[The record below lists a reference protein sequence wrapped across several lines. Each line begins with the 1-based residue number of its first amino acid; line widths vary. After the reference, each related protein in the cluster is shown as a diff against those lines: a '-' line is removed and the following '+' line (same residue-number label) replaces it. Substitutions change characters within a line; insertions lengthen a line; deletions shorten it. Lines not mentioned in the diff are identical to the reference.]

1 MKGLDG
7 LDRDPPGLDAR
18 HIFLRLAKLRKRAV
32 ELEAEASP
40 GGNGTPAVPIKPV
53 EPSMPQDQVSLAP
66 HRSKVHP
73 STSQQ
78 RWFSSFTSLIPYFGS
93 TPDLPPLDVVEN
105 TPQPKEPTLSPLSV
119 PQQLSELLDFVDNHY
134 ADMREQLKRLEADE
148 HMPYH
153 LLWTMCTPDSIIE
166 GRDEATEKPTGVRV
180 GSWDYGAKG
189 EVFTLHG
196 TAYCWDGKMFKS
208 STGTVEIE
216 RYKGVV
222 KIKQLPIQPLSNELR
237 TRLIE
242 RGRLY
247 KKFAGVLHLRY
258 NSFIYVYD
266 RKHKSYYKLQA
277 HGRVMLDTAGF
288 DRFGSNSTNR
298 YLMDDYTY
306 PISPTSKKPT
316 GFPEQFDVNFDF
328 PDDILCLMPP
338 AHLGYSFSAKLWG
351 RISVD
356 ALSEIVFNE
365 KAFDRLV
372 LSDEYKDIIKA
383 QVETFSKKSDQLV
396 SDLVENKGGG
406 MVMVLHGKPGTGKT
420 LTAEAISEHLK
431 CPLYMVSSG
440 ELGQYADS
448 LEHQLRDIMTMSA
461 SWNAIVLIDE
471 ADVFLESRDNFDSS
485 RNSKVSVFL
494 RLLEYHTGV
503 LILTSNRIRSFDRA
517 FVSRFTIALH
527 YPDLEQDSRLCIWRE
542 FLGRAQVEIGA
553 PDATQPS
560 GPKYISHKDIM
571 KLAKKPMNGRVIK
584 QLIRGAQAI
593 AIAKQEPF
601 GMVHLDKVV
610 GITEKFESD
619 WKELAFEDDLE
630 GDNSAKKDRERSMY
644 S

>member
-1 MKGLDG
+1 
-7 LDRDPPGLDAR
+7 
-18 HIFLRLAKLRKRAV
+18 
-32 ELEAEASP
+32 
-40 GGNGTPAVPIKPV
+40 
-53 EPSMPQDQVSLAP
+53 
-66 HRSKVHP
+66 
-73 STSQQ
+73 
-78 RWFSSFTSLIPYFGS
+78 
-93 TPDLPPLDVVEN
+93 
-105 TPQPKEPTLSPLSV
+105 
-119 PQQLSELLDFVDNHY
+119 
-134 ADMREQLKRLEADE
+134 
-148 HMPYH
+148 
-153 LLWTMCTPDSIIE
+153 
-166 GRDEATEKPTGVRV
+166 
-180 GSWDYGAKG
+180 
-189 EVFTLHG
+189 
-196 TAYCWDGKMFKS
+196 MFKS
-208 STGTVEIE
+208 NIGTVEIA
-216 RYKGVV
+216 RYKGLV
-222 KIKQLPIQPLSNELR
+222 KTKQPPIQPLSAELR
-237 TRLIE
+237 ARLIE
-242 RGRLY
+242 RGKLY

-266 RKHKSYYKLQA
+266 RKHKTYFKLQA

-298 YLMDDYTY
+298 YPMDEYVY
-306 PISPTSKKPT
+306 PNLRGTTKKPT
-316 GFPEQFDVNFDF
+316 GFPEQFDINFDF
-328 PDDILCLMPP
+328 SDDVLCLMPP

-356 ALSEIVFNE
+356 DLSEITFNE
-365 KAFDRLV
+365 NACDRLV
-372 LSDEYKDIIKA
+372 LSDDYKDIIKA
-383 QVETFSKKSDQLV
+383 QVETFSKRGDELV

-406 MVMVLHGKPGTGKT
+406 MVMVLHGKPGTGKVNKDTICKSSSGWSNIGAAFQT

-440 ELGQYADS
+440 ELGQYADA
-448 LEHQLRDIMTMSA
+448 LESQLRDIMTMSA

-471 ADVFLESRDNFDSS
+471 ADVFLEARDHFDSS

-527 YPDLEQDSRLCIWRE
+527 YPDLEQESRLRIWRE
-542 FLGRAQVEIGA
+542 FLSRAQVEIGA
-553 PDATQPS
+553 PGVTQPS
-560 GPKYISHKDIM
+560 GPNYISHQDITR
-571 KLAKKPMNGRVIK
+571 LSKKPMNGRVIK

-601 GMVHLDKVV
+601 GMMQLEKVI

-619 WKELAFEDDLE
+619 WKELAFEDDLD